1 MAATHSPETPT
12 RERERPPA
20 AASPLD
26 RHAPPT
32 APTAKRSGRA
42 ITSLILGIISIPAG
56 VIPIAAWIL
65 GVTAIVLGATAR
77 TDIRRS
83 GMMGEGQATAGIVCG
98 AIGIVIGVAMFIVG
112 LSSSAS

>member
-1 MAATHSPETPT
+1 MATTQSPEVPA

-26 RHAPPT
+26 QHAPPT

-42 ITSLILGIISIPAG
+42 ITALILGIISIPAG

-77 TDIRRS
+77 SDIRRT
-83 GMMGEGQATAGIVCG
+83 GMMGDGQATAAIVCG
-98 AIGIVIGVAMFIVG
+98 AIGITLGIAMFIIGMV
-112 LSSSAS
+112 SAT